1 MANSESKYSVPAV
14 DKALSVL
21 ELLSESPDGATQTE
35 IARMLGRSITSLYR
49 VIQVLEE
56 KGYIYS
62 TGPKS
67 TYHLSLKMFEVANRH
82 YPVQTLVEAAHVE
95 IKSVC
100 KATLQSCHIALLNG
114 EEIIII
120 HQQDPPLGT
129 HYSVATGSR
138 YPALETSS
146 GAVMIAYSDH
156 EVQQT
161 FYDSLPSDK
170 ERKALKKRLDNII
183 QFGHERME
191 SQVVAGILNLSVPLF
206 DYRNRVVGVATL
218 PFLSQKYAQETSPEE
233 ALEMLKN
240 ACKTISCNLGYQH
253 S

>member
-1 MANSESKYSVPAV
+1 M
-14 DKALSVL
+14 
-21 ELLSESPDGATQTE
+21 
-35 IARMLGRSITSLYR
+35 
-49 VIQVLEE
+49 
-56 KGYIYS
+56 
-62 TGPKS
+62 
-67 TYHLSLKMFEVANRH
+67 
-82 YPVQTLVEAAHVE
+82 E

-170 ERKALKKRLDNII
+170 ERKALKERLDNII
-183 QFGHERME
+183 QLGHERME